1 MIDYLDMVTGT
12 QYNVEAGDR
21 LVLPRGT
28 VYSTLTHQGASYYWC
43 SKPAP
48 EEKDE
53 GQWPSEGTG

>member
-1 MIDYLDMVTGT
+1 MVTGT

-53 GQWPSEGTG
+53 GQWPSEGSG